1 MTYQYQLKNAPARKT
16 TDLTSYQ
23 DGIAKAVQKVIG
35 NFVSVRSTP
44 KFFEFFFPVELSLPK
59 LQNIG
64 RLIAQYVPELEEKK
78 LEYDYI
84 TSGIPTHSN
93 QRFVR
98 RKIKVA
104 QSNSSISN
112 QSNC

>member
-1 MTYQYQLKNAPARKT
+1 MIYQYELKSAEARKT

-23 DGIAKAVQKVIG
+23 DGITKAVQKVIG
-35 NFVSVRSTP
+35 KYVSVRMKPTYY
-44 KFFEFFFPVELSLPK
+44 EFFSPVKVPLTK
-59 LQNIG
+59 LQDIG

-98 RKIKVA
+98 RK
-104 QSNSSISN
+104 STPSSAKKY
-112 QSNC
+112 